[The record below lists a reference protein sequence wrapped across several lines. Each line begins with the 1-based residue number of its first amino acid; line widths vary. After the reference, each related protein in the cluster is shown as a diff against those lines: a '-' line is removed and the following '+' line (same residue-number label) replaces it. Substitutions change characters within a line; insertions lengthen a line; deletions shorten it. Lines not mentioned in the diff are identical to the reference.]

1 MLRKNYDSEL
11 AELNENVTRMGKLSE
26 EAILSALKAVKGE
39 DDNAKEHVDALAVE
53 FDSKKREVENTCIR
67 LILTQQPVASDLR
80 FISAALKF
88 ATDLH
93 RIGISSADIVDC
105 VSGRKGVEI
114 PNIVAEANEAA
125 EMVSDS
131 IKAFVEH
138 NVDLARSVIAR
149 DDKVDALY
157 QNAKA
162 SIINM
167 ITENPSNGS
176 SALELMNVAKY
187 LERIGDHVCNIAEWV
202 IFAETGIH
210 EDIPHGKGVKKT
222 V

>member
-105 VSGRKGVEI
+105 VSGRKELRSRTSSLRQTRLPRWSRQHQGLCRAQCRPCEKR
-114 PNIVAEANEAA
+114 NC
-125 EMVSDS
+125 
-131 IKAFVEH
+131 
-138 NVDLARSVIAR
+138 AR
-149 DDKVDALY
+149 
-157 QNAKA
+157 
-162 SIINM
+162 
-167 ITENPSNGS
+167 
-176 SALELMNVAKY
+176 
-187 LERIGDHVCNIAEWV
+187 
-202 IFAETGIH
+202 
-210 EDIPHGKGVKKT
+210 
-222 V
+222 